1 MTKIVKTILETK
13 ITSKNLAGF
22 GGLEVLD
29 PRVQIG
35 DLILQSI
42 RRLHVGATATKVE
55 AHRKTKILVER
66 KRNIEGD
73 LNL

>member
-1 MTKIVKTILETK
+1 MTKIVQTILQTK
-13 ITSKNLAGF
+13 ITSKNLVGF

-35 DLILQSI
+35 DLTLQSI
-42 RRLHVGATATKVE
+42 RRLHVGATPAKVE

-66 KRNIEGD
+66 EKH
-73 LNL
+73 